1 MKLWKKLSKYLKGHE
16 KWIEIK
22 LPEYFK
28 RNNKDDLLKDKEE
41 MLDDEDKVLQE
52 LELEREEE

>member
-28 RNNKDDLLKDKEE
+28 RNNK
-41 MLDDEDKVLQE
+41 EDNVLNDGDRVLQE
-52 LELEREEE
+52 PELEREEE

>member
-1 MKLWKKLSKYLKGHE
+1 MKLWKKLSRYLKGHE

-28 RNNKDDLLKDKEE
+28 RDNKEENPLNDEESVLKD
-41 MLDDEDKVLQE
+41 